1 MKILSIFIILLTF
14 SLKLDAKNFSFDV
27 PNKKVSINNNEK
39 EPSLVVFVNNSNKGL
54 IILKL
59 IGPKQKVI
67 LQEKTKFLSMWTWK
81 KTGEFSYPSVF
92 HFYTNKKKNEIDF
105 QIKKELV
112 DNIKLFGKDDDN
124 LKRDLIKKQIK
135 IGLFSIKNNAFKSI
149 EKENKT
155 FFKVP
160 INLPINSPPGK
171 YTLVME
177 SYENN
182 KKISKK
188 PINLVIKKPGFNS
201 FIFEFAYKFSFLY
214 GLISAIIAIL
224 LGIGAGY
231 FFRK

>member
-54 IILKL
+54 MILKL

-135 IGLFSIKNNAFKSI
+135 NLRKNHK
-149 EKENKT
+149 KE
-155 FFKVP
+155 
-160 INLPINSPPGK
+160 LPLN
-171 YTLVME
+171 
-177 SYENN
+177 
-182 KKISKK
+182 
-188 PINLVIKKPGFNS
+188 
-201 FIFEFAYKFSFLY
+201 
-214 GLISAIIAIL
+214 
-224 LGIGAGY
+224 
-231 FFRK
+231 